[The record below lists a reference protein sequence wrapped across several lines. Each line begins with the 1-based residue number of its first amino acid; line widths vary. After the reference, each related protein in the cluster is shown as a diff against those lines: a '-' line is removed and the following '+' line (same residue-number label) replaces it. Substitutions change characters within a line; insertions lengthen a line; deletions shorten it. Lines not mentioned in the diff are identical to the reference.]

1 MPLYDYRCFDCQQKV
16 SIRLS
21 YAEYDTAKPA
31 CPNCGSKNLKRA
43 LGRIRIARSE
53 ESRLDSL
60 ADPSSFG
67 DLDEN
72 DPKSMAKVMRK
83 MGSEMG
89 EDLPGEYNEVVDRL
103 ESGESP
109 ESIEQTMP
117 ELGSGPGSSLGSGMG
132 GGMDEDF

>member
-1 MPLYDYRCFDCQQKV
+1 MPFYDFRCLNCEQKV

-21 YAEYDTAKPA
+21 YSEYDTAKPA

-53 ESRLDSL
+53 ESRMEAM
-60 ADPSSFG
+60 ADPSSFS
-67 DLDEN
+67 DVDEN
-72 DPKSMAKVMRK
+72 DPRSMAKFMRK

-89 EDLPGEYNEVVDRL
+89 EELPGEFNEVVDRL

-109 ESIEQTMP
+109 DSIEQSMP
-117 ELGSGPGSSLGSGMG
+117 ELGSGGMG
-132 GGMDEDF
+132 GGLDEDF